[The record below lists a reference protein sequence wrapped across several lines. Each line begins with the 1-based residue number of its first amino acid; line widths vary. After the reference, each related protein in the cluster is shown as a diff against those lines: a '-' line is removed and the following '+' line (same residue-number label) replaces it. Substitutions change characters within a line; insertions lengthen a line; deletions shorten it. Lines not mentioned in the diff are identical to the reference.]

1 MEQKTRYLQIALGAA
16 LLLVGATFLL
26 SFRTGH
32 PMNGDY
38 ALYIC
43 QAQKLSAGEQWQAYR
58 DMADMLNL
66 STDRLYSPI
75 LYPWGL
81 PLLLVLPYLLTGIN
95 YTAFKIVVMSCVPVT
110 LFLLYRLFKVRHEF
124 RYGAWVLLLT
134 SLNTTILSTERI
146 ISTLPYLMFLVLSL
160 LLIHRWQSIPATDR
174 KRQRKTAVV
183 LGLSLFF
190 TIQTRTEGILLFP
203 VMLVQLLANR
213 TPGPLRKSW
222 PDILLPCGVCL
233 FLFLLTLPY
242 LPVGYLV
249 HADHT
254 HSMDF
259 SITDNLRYYL
269 TTIPANCLPFL
280 PKDNVWTA
288 GGFWLLTGLGMWE
301 AGRKAL
307 AEQGYIILHLLLL
320 LTWPHQTERY
330 AIPLIPLLLYFT
342 VTGLYALSRPW
353 MRKGEYATGGILF
366 FLTCCLL
373 LHQGIELATRQ
384 KEYDD
389 INLDVTGQSAQEM
402 IAFLNEHAAADDI
415 IACGESRTI
424 YLYTGRLSCN
434 LSASAEDTAAKANWY
449 VLFRNRFNYLQHWP
463 KELSDRPDLF
473 HPVFENKDFI
483 IYQTQ
488 RP

>member
-16 LLLVGATFLL
+16 LLLAGATFLL

-95 YTAFKIVVMSCVPVT
+95 YTAFKIVVMSCVPAT

-124 RYGAWVLLLT
+124 RYGAWGLLLT

-160 LLIHRWQSIPATDR
+160 LLIHRLQSVPATENMQ
-174 KRQRKTAVV
+174 QRKTAFL
-183 LGLSLFF
+183 LGISLFL
-190 TIQTRTEGILLFP
+190 TVQTRTEGLLLFP
-203 VMLVQLLANR
+203 AMLVQLLANR
-213 TPGPLRKSW
+213 TPVPSCVHRKNIGVTCISF
-222 PDILLPCGVCL
+222 LLL
-233 FLFLLTLPY
+233 FLFTLPY

-249 HADHT
+249 HVNHT

-288 GGFWLLTGLGMWE
+288 GGFWLLTGLGMWK

-353 MRKGEYATGGILF
+353 LKKGEYATGGILF